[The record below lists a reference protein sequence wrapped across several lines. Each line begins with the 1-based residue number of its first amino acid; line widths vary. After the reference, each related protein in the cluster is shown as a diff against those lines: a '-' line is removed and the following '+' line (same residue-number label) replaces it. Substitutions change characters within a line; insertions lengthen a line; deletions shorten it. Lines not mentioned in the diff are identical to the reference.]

1 MAAHKENR
9 NTHVYKVTLCLK
21 EVTLLCTTFSYCS
34 HNWVSVEGLYS
45 SLLVAASESA
55 IPVAI
60 IKLMVTF
67 DVHAFL

>member
-1 MAAHKENR
+1 MPKRGHSY
-9 NTHVYKVTLCLK
+9 VYHI
-21 EVTLLCTTFSYCS
+21 SYCS

-55 IPVAI
+55 TPVAI